1 MGDKEGN
8 NWNYSEEDNERDI
21 EGLRQKRP
29 SKYPLQKEGA
39 DHPCALEEDKAA
51 PIQKEGQQ
59 RDCEDDMKSC
69 VEAAAHAFE
78 KEVIAKQR
86 TPKPDT
92 KEVVEVIV
100 GTQSKCPCVIAQQK
114 TH

>member
-8 NWNYSEEDNERDI
+8 DRDHSEEDNERDI

-39 DHPCALEEDKAA
+39 DHPCALEEEENA

-59 RDCEDDMKSC
+59 RDCEDNVKRR

-78 KEVIAKQR
+78 KEVITKQR

-100 GTQSKCPCVIAQQK
+100 AF
-114 TH
+114 